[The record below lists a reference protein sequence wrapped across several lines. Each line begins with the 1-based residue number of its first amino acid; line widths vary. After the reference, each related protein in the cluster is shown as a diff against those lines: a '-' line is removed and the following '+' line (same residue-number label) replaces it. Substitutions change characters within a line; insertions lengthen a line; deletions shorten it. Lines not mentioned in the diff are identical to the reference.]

1 MKDTFISNDIIYIGA
16 DDKEID
22 LFENQYN
29 VPNGIS
35 YNSYLIKDEKI
46 AVMDTIDKRK
56 TEEWINNLENALDGK
71 SPNYLV
77 ISHLE
82 PDHAYNIEYLSK
94 KYPEMKLVGNDK
106 TFAFIPQFFNIPN
119 LEKRKIVV
127 KEGDTL
133 SLGKHTLKFFMAPMV
148 HWPEVMVEYEEY
160 EKILFSADAFG
171 KFGSLDT
178 DEPWDDEA
186 RRYYINIVGKY
197 GLQVQTLL
205 KKASTLDIKTIC
217 PLHGPIL
224 KDNLEYYINKY
235 DVWSSY
241 KPEEDG
247 IFIACSSIH
256 GNTFEACK
264 ILKDILEKNGAKK
277 VVLSDLSRTDMA
289 ESVANAFK
297 YSKIIFASSSYNF
310 GVFTPMKHLLMH
322 LQERN
327 FQNRTVGIIENGTW
341 APTAGKCMQDIL
353 VAMKNIN
360 IIDPIITIR
369 SRLNEESKLKLEEL
383 SKNILEIS

>member
-16 DDKEID
+16 DDKDID
-22 LFENQYN
+22 LFENQYK

-56 TEEWINNLENALDGK
+56 TKEWINNLENALDGK
-71 SPNYLV
+71 SPDYLV

-119 LEKRKIVV
+119 LEERKVLV

-160 EKILFSADAFG
+160 EKILFTADGFG

-197 GLQVQTLL
+197 GLQVQNLL
-205 KKASTLDIKTIC
+205 KKASTLDIKMIC

-224 KDNLEYYINKY
+224 KDNLEHYINKY
-235 DVWSSY
+235 NIWSSY
-241 KPEEDG
+241 TPEEDG

-264 ILKDILEKNGAKK
+264 VLKEILEKNGAKK
-277 VVLSDLSRTDMA
+277 VILSDLSRADMA
-289 ESVANAFK
+289 ESVANAFR
-297 YSKIIFASSSYNF
+297 YSKIIFAASSYNF
-310 GVFTPMKHLLMH
+310 GVFTPMKQLLMH

-360 IIDPIITIR
+360 IIDPLVTIR

-383 SKNILEIS
+383 SKNILKIS

>member
-1 MKDTFISNDIIYIGA
+1 MKDIFISNDIIYIGA

-56 TEEWINNLENALDGK
+56 TKEWINNLENALDGK
-71 SPNYLV
+71 SPDYLV

-119 LEKRKIVV
+119 LEERKVLV

-160 EKILFSADAFG
+160 EKILFTADGFG

-197 GLQVQTLL
+197 GLQVQNLL
-205 KKASTLDIKTIC
+205 KKGSTLDIKMIC

-224 KDNLEYYINKY
+224 KDNLEHYINKY
-235 DVWSSY
+235 NIWSSY
-241 KPEEDG
+241 TPEEDG

-264 ILKDILEKNGAKK
+264 VLKEILEKNGAKK
-277 VVLSDLSRTDMA
+277 VILSDLSRADMA
-289 ESVANAFK
+289 ESVANAFR
-297 YSKIIFASSSYNF
+297 YSKIIFAASSYNF
-310 GVFTPMKHLLMH
+310 GVFTPMKQLLMH

-360 IIDPIITIR
+360 IIDPLVTIR

-383 SKNILEIS
+383 SKNILEIC

>member
-56 TEEWINNLENALDGK
+56 TEEWINNLEKALNGK
-71 SPNYLV
+71 NPDYLV

-119 LEKRKIVV
+119 LEERKVLV

>member
-56 TEEWINNLENALDGK
+56 TKEWINNLENALDGK
-71 SPNYLV
+71 SPDYLV

-119 LEKRKIVV
+119 LEERKVLV

>member
-160 EKILFSADAFG
+160 EKILFAADAFG

>member
-1 MKDTFISNDIIYIGA
+1 MKDIFISNDIIYIGA

-56 TEEWINNLENALDGK
+56 TKEWINNLENALDGK
-71 SPNYLV
+71 SPDYLV

-119 LEKRKIVV
+119 LEERKIIV
-127 KEGDTL
+127 KEGDIL

-160 EKILFSADAFG
+160 EKILFSADGFG

-197 GLQVQTLL
+197 GLQVQNLL
-205 KKASTLDIKTIC
+205 KKASTLDIKMIC

-224 KDNLEYYINKY
+224 KDNLEHYINKY
-235 DVWSSY
+235 NIWSSY
-241 KPEEDG
+241 TPEEDG

-264 ILKDILEKNGAKK
+264 VLKEILEKNGAKK
-277 VVLSDLSRTDMA
+277 VILSDLSRADMA
-289 ESVANAFK
+289 ESVANAFR
-297 YSKIIFASSSYNF
+297 YSKIIFAASSYNF
-310 GVFTPMKHLLMH
+310 GVFTPMKQLLMH

-360 IIDPIITIR
+360 IIDPLVTIR

-383 SKNILEIS
+383 SKNILEIC

>member
-1 MKDTFISNDIIYIGA
+1 MKDIFISNDIIYIGA

-71 SPNYLV
+71 SPDYLV

-82 PDHAYNIEYLSK
+82 PDHAYNIEHLSK

-119 LEKRKIVV
+119 LEERKVLV

-160 EKILFSADAFG
+160 EKILFTADGFG

-197 GLQVQTLL
+197 GLQVQNLL
-205 KKASTLDIKTIC
+205 KKASTLDIKMIC

-235 DVWSSY
+235 NIWSSY
-241 KPEEDG
+241 TPEEDG

-264 ILKDILEKNGAKK
+264 VLKEILEKNGAKK
-277 VVLSDLSRTDMA
+277 VILSDLSRADMA
-289 ESVANAFK
+289 ESVANAFR
-297 YSKIIFASSSYNF
+297 YSKIIFAASSYNF
-310 GVFTPMKHLLMH
+310 GVFTPMKQLLMH

-360 IIDPIITIR
+360 IIDPLVTIR

-383 SKNILEIS
+383 SKNILEIC

>member
-148 HWPEVMVEYEEY
+148 HWPEVMVAYEEY

-289 ESVANAFK
+289 ESVANAFR

-353 VAMKNIN
+353 VSMKNIN
-360 IIDPIITIR
+360 IIDPIVTIR

>member
-1 MKDTFISNDIIYIGA
+1 MKDIFISNDIIYIGA

-56 TEEWINNLENALDGK
+56 TKEWINNLENALDGK
-71 SPNYLV
+71 SPDYLV

-119 LEKRKIVV
+119 LEERKVLV

-160 EKILFSADAFG
+160 EKILFTADGFG

-197 GLQVQTLL
+197 GLQVQNLL
-205 KKASTLDIKTIC
+205 KKASTLDIKMIC

-224 KDNLEYYINKY
+224 KDNLEHYINKY
-235 DVWSSY
+235 NIWSSY
-241 KPEEDG
+241 TPEEDG

-264 ILKDILEKNGAKK
+264 VLKEILEKNGAKK
-277 VVLSDLSRTDMA
+277 VILSDLSRADMA
-289 ESVANAFK
+289 ESVANAFR
-297 YSKIIFASSSYNF
+297 YSKIIFAASSYNF
-310 GVFTPMKHLLMH
+310 GVFTPMKQLLMH

-353 VAMKNIN
+353 VVMKNIN
-360 IIDPIITIR
+360 IIDPLVTIR

-383 SKNILEIS
+383 SKNILEIC

>member
-56 TEEWINNLENALDGK
+56 TEEWINNLEKALNGK
-71 SPNYLV
+71 NPDYLV

-205 KKASTLDIKTIC
+205 KKASTLDIQTIC

-224 KDNLEYYINKY
+224 KDNLEHYINKY

-256 GNTFEACK
+256 GNTFEVCK

-277 VVLSDLSRTDMA
+277 VILSDLSRADMA
-289 ESVANAFK
+289 ESVANAFR

-360 IIDPIITIR
+360 IIDPIVTIR

>member
-1 MKDTFISNDIIYIGA
+1 MKDIFISNDIIYIGA

-56 TEEWINNLENALDGK
+56 TKEWINNLENALDGK
-71 SPNYLV
+71 SPDYLV

-119 LEKRKIVV
+119 LEERKVLV

-160 EKILFSADAFG
+160 EKILFAADAFG

-197 GLQVQTLL
+197 GLQVQNLL
-205 KKASTLDIKTIC
+205 KKASTLDIKMIC

-224 KDNLEYYINKY
+224 KDNLEHYINKY
-235 DVWSSY
+235 NIWSSY
-241 KPEEDG
+241 TPEEDG

-264 ILKDILEKNGAKK
+264 VLKEILEKNGAKK
-277 VVLSDLSRTDMA
+277 VILSDLSRADMA
-289 ESVANAFK
+289 ESVANAFR
-297 YSKIIFASSSYNF
+297 YSKIIFAASSYNF
-310 GVFTPMKHLLMH
+310 GVFTPMKQLLMH

-353 VAMKNIN
+353 VVMKNIN
-360 IIDPIITIR
+360 IIDPLVTIR

-383 SKNILEIS
+383 SKNILKIS

>member
-56 TEEWINNLENALDGK
+56 TEEWINNLEKALNGK
-71 SPNYLV
+71 NPDYLV

-119 LEKRKIVV
+119 LEERKVLV

-235 DVWSSY
+235 DIWSSY